1 VINDGAV
8 YRIGELAELANVTK
22 RTIDYYTKLGL
33 LQAERSAS
41 NYRYYT
47 EDVLADLRYIE
58 ECKKSHIPLEEIKEK
73 IQYRK
78 ECVGAEEELYHKA
91 EHVEELMKQLNIELS
106 EIMPVLE
113 KINQERKNIISN
125 KLTPQSKTLVQS
137 LLQFMLEKK

>member
-33 LQAERSAS
+33 LEAERSPS
-41 NYRYYT
+41 NYRYYP
-47 EDVLADLRYIE
+47 EEVLADLRYIE
-58 ECKKSHIPLEEIKEK
+58 ECKRSRIPLEEIKEK
-73 IQYRK
+73 IQCRK
-78 ECVGAEEELYHKA
+78 ECIGEKELYDKA
-91 EHVEELMKQLNIELS
+91 EHVEELMKQLHIELS

-113 KINQERKNIISN
+113 KITYERKSMISN

-137 LLQFMLEKK
+137 LLQFMLDKK

>member
-1 VINDGAV
+1 M

-33 LQAERSAS
+33 LQAERSPS

-73 IQYRK
+73 IQCRK
-78 ECVGAEEELYHKA
+78 ECVGEEDLYNKA
-91 EHVEELMKQLNIELS
+91 EHVEALMRQLHNELS

-113 KINQERKNIISN
+113 KINQERQRVISN

-137 LLQFMLEKK
+137 LLQFMLDKK